1 MRMAYD
7 YRGLDWSIAAAL
19 GDDGALLGELHQALV
34 QDAREAANLLERSR
48 CDANWTSAARK
59 LENLAMSF
67 GSKRLEQAAKQ
78 ALSLAPNDPTSI
90 RAITRAIDSL
100 EWDAFQIR

>member
-1 MRMAYD
+1 MAYD

-19 GDDGALLGELHQALV
+19 GDDGALLAELHQALV
-34 QDAREAANLLERSR
+34 QDARAAANLLERAR
-48 CDANWTSAARK
+48 CDANWLAAARK

-67 GSKRLEQAAKQ
+67 GSKRLELAAKQ

-90 RAITRAIDSL
+90 RAVTRAVDSL
-100 EWDAFQIR
+100 EWNAFPNR